1 MGHTDFVAFSL
12 TGRITAYYESL
23 RWSTWREDVRDLSTE
38 RCFMFF
44 PFLWTKEGS
53 PEGSH
58 RSTVPM
64 SETWDMKLDIVRQLM
79 EQS

>member
-1 MGHTDFVAFSL
+1 
-12 TGRITAYYESL
+12 
-23 RWSTWREDVRDLSTE
+23 
-38 RCFMFF
+38 MFF